1 MYFLFGILIVT
12 FGLAEASLVIGSPE
26 LLMSDTCFVP
36 PCVGSSVAAPV
47 DRARHG
53 SDVAS
58 KCKSQINWKYATLPR
73 PFAIRFFT
81 SLATVCDN
89 QFS

>member
-47 DRARHG
+47 DRARNG

-58 KCKSQINWKYATLPR
+58 KCKKSDKLEVCNFTTSFCD
-73 PFAIRFFT
+73 PFLHIT
-81 SLATVCDN
+81 CYGL
-89 QFS
+89 